1 MRHLKKYEAFMIDI
15 DVNVRKIDDS
25 EECTGEEVCTCV
37 TCNDVDF
44 DRVIDVNKE
53 ITNGMSTSC
62 ITPPHLNGISPKKTK
77 CCDSCNCEE
86 NCNCGCDDCVAIKE
100 DPTTILTP
108 GTFNQ

>member
-25 EECTGEEVCTCV
+25 EECTGEEGCSCV
-37 TCNDVDF
+37 ACNDEDC
-44 DRVIDVNKE
+44 DRVIDLNKE
-53 ITNGMSTSC
+53 VTNGIS
-62 ITPPHLNGISPKKTK
+62 PNLNGISPKEAQ

-86 NCNCGCDDCVAIKE
+86 NCNCGCDDCIAIKE